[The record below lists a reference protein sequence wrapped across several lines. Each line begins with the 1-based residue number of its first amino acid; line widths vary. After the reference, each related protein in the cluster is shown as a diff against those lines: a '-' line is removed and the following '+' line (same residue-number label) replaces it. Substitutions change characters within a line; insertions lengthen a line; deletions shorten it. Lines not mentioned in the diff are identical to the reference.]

1 MPVGEVGVAGVVV
14 LVPVVVVALVEA
26 AVVDAGDAAPPTGD
40 VGLVGAS
47 VHAAVIAHARPSQV
61 RTNLTVI
68 TQTSRA
74 PAGDRHP
81 GPRRGERVL

>member
-1 MPVGEVGVAGVVV
+1 MPVSDVVGAAVVV
-14 LVPVVVVALVEA
+14 PVLVVVVALVEA
-26 AVVDAGDAAPPTGD
+26 AVVDGADAAPPTGD